1 MYVLVEL
8 GSVSLMRC
16 ALKVIRET
24 EPGEKETASKAGIL
38 FYSTIY
44 FFKGDVGITAFRKC
58 LLNM

>member
-44 FFKGDVGITAFRKC
+44 FF
-58 LLNM
+58 